1 MLYKKSIQTISLG
14 LFLGFMAC
22 TNTPES
28 TQKDEAKNTDTEASA
43 KDGNVIPASNDKSKS
58 RETAGDEKA
67 GITFESTEFNFGE
80 IRAGEKVK
88 YKFKFKS
95 SGKAPLVI
103 ESASPSCGCTVPD
116 YPKQPIQPNETGE
129 IAIEFDSAGKDGKQD
144 KTVTVKSNAE
154 TPSIVL
160 NIRGYVKGKVDMNGP
175 LLNPK
180 K

>member
-1 MLYKKSIQTISLG
+1 MLHKKSIQTISFA

-22 TNTPES
+22 TNTPET
-28 TQKDEAKNTDTEASA
+28 TQKNTDAEQSDKNA
-43 KDGNVIPASNDKSKS
+43 KVIPTSNDK
-58 RETAGDEKA
+58 G
-67 GITFESTEFNFGE
+67 ESTENKGDGKANIAFENTELNFGE

-88 YKFKFKS
+88 HTFKFKNT
-95 SGKAPLVI
+95 GNAPLVI

-116 YPKQPIQPNETGE
+116 YPKTPIQPNTSGE
-129 IAIEFDSAGKDGKQD
+129 ILIEFDSSGKDGKQD

-160 NIRGYVKGKVDMNGP
+160 NIRGFVKGKVDMNGP